1 MSLNK
6 IKLFKL
12 KKINIKNGK
21 VLRVLRKTDKKFYK
35 FSECYFSFVSYKK
48 IKAWKKHK
56 KMKMNLIV
64 PVGKVKFI
72 FYCEKIKKFK
82 KIIIGENNY
91 QRLFVPGGLWFGFQG
106 LSKVNLILNISN
118 IIHNEKEVLRKE
130 KSFLKFI

>member
-21 VLRVLRKTDKKFYK
+21 VLRVLRKTDKNFYK

-64 PVGKVKFI
+64 PVGTVKFI